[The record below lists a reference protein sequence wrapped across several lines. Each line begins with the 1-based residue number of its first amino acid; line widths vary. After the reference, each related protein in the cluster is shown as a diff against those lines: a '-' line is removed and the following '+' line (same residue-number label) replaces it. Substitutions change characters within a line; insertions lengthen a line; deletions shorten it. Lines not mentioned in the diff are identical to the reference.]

1 MAKEFKLKNGDSE
14 LIVSP
19 DGGALVAF
27 NYFGFNYLA
36 EKFNGNFIESGQ
48 GQILLPWPNRIK
60 GGVYEYLGT
69 QYQLP
74 INEVAHNNAIHGL
87 LRWDKFYEE
96 SITEDSLK
104 LKSFLVAQQ
113 GYPFELEVSLSYNL
127 TSSGFKVTTEVINK
141 SLMAVPFGLGWHPY
155 FVVSNEFVNDWHL
168 QIDANMYY
176 EVDIDLLPTNL
187 ESSDGSDY
195 DFRKSKK
202 IGNTVLD
209 TCIAGFD
216 GRGINATLCNEAS
229 NRTLEVYSDGAFKY
243 LMVFSGDSL
252 KDGLKRRSIALEP
265 MTCPAN
271 AFNSKNDLVD
281 IAPNQKF
288 EGYQLL
294 P

>member
-141 SLMAVPFGLGWHPY
+141 SLMAVQSRPNLGNHP
-155 FVVSNEFVNDWHL
+155 
-168 QIDANMYY
+168 
-176 EVDIDLLPTNL
+176 
-187 ESSDGSDY
+187 
-195 DFRKSKK
+195 
-202 IGNTVLD
+202 
-209 TCIAGFD
+209 
-216 GRGINATLCNEAS
+216 INANFPGS
-229 NRTLEVYSDGAFKY
+229 RPHSDSCYLAVQVRSLISRGHACIHYGLSLGGA
-243 LMVFSGDSL
+243 VGNIHQDQS
-252 KDGLKRRSIALEP
+252 
-265 MTCPAN
+265 
-271 AFNSKNDLVD
+271 
-281 IAPNQKF
+281 PNLAG
-288 EGYQLL
+288 GYW
-294 P
+294 